1 MENKTIEYKGKVYEI
16 GKYYLFADSVGC
28 VTECLKLVYIVANVE
43 GYVFKS
49 KGNCW
54 KTIKELPSSDNF
66 GTITGKPVELVDGA
80 AYIYMHRDK
89 EKVGFYADAHKGFC
103 GEAYGF
109 NLVNLV
115 DYCTNIRK
123 MGVIEE

>member
-16 GKYYLFADSVGC
+16 GKYYLFGDSEGC
-28 VTECLKLVYIVANVE
+28 ATECLKLVYIVANVE

-54 KTIKELPSSDNF
+54 KTIRELPSSDNF
-66 GTITGKPVELVDGA
+66 GTITDKPVDLEDGA
-80 AYIYMHRDK
+80 AYMFDTESRKNLTGLYI
-89 EKVGFYADAHKGFC
+89 KVSDRFGLNDGTISKGHC
-103 GEAYGF
+103 S
-109 NLVNLV
+109 
-115 DYCTNIRK
+115 NIRK